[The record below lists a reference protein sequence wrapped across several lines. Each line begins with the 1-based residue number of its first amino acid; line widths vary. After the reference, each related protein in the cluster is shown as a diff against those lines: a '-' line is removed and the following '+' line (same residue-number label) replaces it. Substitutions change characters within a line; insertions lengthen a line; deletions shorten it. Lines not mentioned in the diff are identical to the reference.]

1 MTKKIFAILV
11 AFVIC
16 FSIVLSASAY
26 TETYVYDPDNHLT
39 SSEISE
45 INDYASYIES
55 YTGVTVMFSITGQKD
70 MSNDEFAYMAYD
82 TNTDNDMGICV
93 VHNTTDE
100 KYFWYVTDEAQD
112 LFTEAVVDDMLTSYD
127 KCESYF
133 DGVYAYFETAETY
146 VEGVNIPDN
155 NNSPTEAVTEK
166 NENKPE
172 EDTTKIVPV
181 DRKLPLV
188 VDNAGIIPDA
198 AEKAL
203 LERCD
208 MFASEYEM
216 EVAIVTVNDFEGK
229 TIEAYADDFYDYNG
243 YGWGENDDGML
254 VVYKPGE
261 EGEREIYITTHGNG
275 SSVFFQGIRE
285 GIITDMKDYLIAEDY
300 EKAFNTYLDRAEE
313 QLKPGTPVIWL
324 FVLALVGA
332 VVGLL
337 ITGSMT
343 SKNKSVVAQN
353 HAKVYTRQGSMVV
366 TGAQDVY
373 AYSFVD
379 TKPKQ
384 TSSDSGDDDSTHTSS
399 SGRTHSGSGAKF

>member
-1 MTKKIFAILV
+1 MGFYA
-11 AFVIC
+11 A
-16 FSIVLSASAY
+16 A
-26 TETYVYDPDNHLT
+26 ETALDAPVYNTAPIGGN
-39 SSEISE
+39 
-45 INDYASYIES
+45 A
-55 YTGVTVMFSITGQKD
+55 VTNAPGS
-70 MSNDEFAYMAYD
+70 
-82 TNTDNDMGICV
+82 
-93 VHNTTDE
+93 
-100 KYFWYVTDEAQD
+100 YVTE
-112 LFTEAVVDDMLTSYD
+112 
-127 KCESYF
+127 
-133 DGVYAYFETAETY
+133 FEK
-146 VEGVNIPDN
+146 VER
-155 NNSPTEAVTEK
+155 T
-166 NENKPE
+166 
-172 EDTTKIVPV
+172 
-181 DRKLPLV
+181 LPLV
-188 VDNAGIIPDA
+188 VDQANIIPDDVEA
-198 AEKAL
+198 ALIA
-203 LERCD
+203 RCD
-208 MFASEYEM
+208 AIAEEYKM
-216 EVAIVTVNDFEGK
+216 EVAIVTASDFGGL
-229 TIEAYADDFYDYNG
+229 IAEAYADDFYDFNG
-243 YGWGENDDGML
+243 YGYGENDDGML

-261 EGEREIYITTHGNG
+261 EGEREIWITTHGNG

-384 TSSDSGDDDSTHTSS
+384 TSDSSDDDSTHTSS

>member
-11 AFVIC
+11 AVMVC
-16 FSIVLSASAY
+16 LSMAVSASAY
-26 TETYVYDPDNHLT
+26 TSQYVYDPDYHL
-39 SSEISE
+39 SDSELYE
-45 INDYASYIES
+45 INNYAASIENKS
-55 YTGVTVMFSITGQKD
+55 GYAVIFCIISDNFGET
-70 MSNDEFAYMAYD
+70 NAAYAKEAYD
-82 TNTDNDMGICV
+82 AYTDAENAIV
-93 VHNTTDE
+93 YVHNTEEKVYDYYIEGDE
-100 KYFWYVTDEAQD
+100 KNIFNDNILNAMKTA
-112 LFTEAVVDDMLTSYD
+112 YD
-127 KCESYF
+127 SNESYYGGLMSF
-133 DGVYAYFETAETY
+133 YAAAETALEASAYNTA
-146 VEGVNIPDN
+146 
-155 NNSPTEAVTEK
+155 PTGGAAVTNAPES
-166 NENKPE
+166 NENDFVSVE
-172 EDTTKIVPV
+172 RT
-181 DRKLPLV
+181 LPLV
-188 VDNAGIIPDA
+188 TDDADIIPDDVE
-198 AEKAL
+198 AEL
-203 LERCD
+203 LARCEKI
-208 MFASEYEM
+208 AEEYEM
-216 EVAIVTVNDFEGK
+216 EVAIHTTCDFGDL
-229 TIEAYADDFYDYNG
+229 TAQAYADDYYDFNG
-243 YGWGENDDGML
+243 YGYGENDDGML

-275 SSVFFQGIRE
+275 SSVFFEGIRD
-285 GIITDMKDYLIAEDY
+285 GIIADMKDYLIAEDY

-384 TSSDSGDDDSTHTSS
+384 TSDSSDDDSTHTSS

>member
-11 AFVIC
+11 AVMVC
-16 FSIVLSASAY
+16 LSMAVSASAY
-26 TETYVYDPDNHLT
+26 TSQYVYDPEYNLSDSELYELNNYAAGIENESGYALIFCIISDNGGM
-39 SSEISE
+39 SNAEFAE
-45 INDYASYIES
+45 EAYYS
-55 YTGVTVMFSITGQKD
+55 YTDSENAVVFVHNETEKVYNYYIAGDEKGIFSEAVID
-70 MSNDEFAYMAYD
+70 AMRVAYD
-82 TNTDNDMGICV
+82 TNESYYGGIMGFYAAAETALEAPAY
-93 VHNTTDE
+93 NTAPIGGNAVTNAPGS
-100 KYFWYVTDEAQD
+100 YVTE
-112 LFTEAVVDDMLTSYD
+112 
-127 KCESYF
+127 
-133 DGVYAYFETAETY
+133 FEK
-146 VEGVNIPDN
+146 VER
-155 NNSPTEAVTEK
+155 T
-166 NENKPE
+166 
-172 EDTTKIVPV
+172 
-181 DRKLPLV
+181 LPLV
-188 VDNAGIIPDA
+188 TDDADLIPDGVE
-198 AEKAL
+198 AEL
-203 LERCD
+203 LARCEKI
-208 MFASEYEM
+208 AEEYEM
-216 EVAIVTVNDFEGK
+216 EVAIHTTYDFGGL
-229 TIEAYADDFYDYNG
+229 IAEAYADDYYDFNG
-243 YGWGENDDGML
+243 YGYGENDDGML

-275 SSVFFQGIRE
+275 SGVFFEGIRD
-285 GIITDMKDYLIAEDY
+285 GIIADMKDYLIAEDY

-384 TSSDSGDDDSTHTSS
+384 TSDSSDDDSTHTSS

>member
-1 MTKKIFAILV
+1 MTKKIFAILIAATV
-11 AFVIC
+11 CLSMA
-16 FSIVLSASAY
+16 LSASAY
-26 TETYVYDPDNHLT
+26 TSQYVYDPEYNLSDSELYELNNYAAGIENESGYALIFCIISDNGGM
-39 SSEISE
+39 SNAEFAE
-45 INDYASYIES
+45 EAYYS
-55 YTGVTVMFSITGQKD
+55 YTDSENAVVFVHNETEKVYNYYIAGDENGAFSDAVIDAMKT
-70 MSNDEFAYMAYD
+70 AYD
-82 TNTDNDMGICV
+82 TNESYYGGIMGFYAAAETALDTPVYETAPIGGNAV
-93 VHNTTDE
+93 TNAPGS
-100 KYFWYVTDEAQD
+100 YVTE
-112 LFTEAVVDDMLTSYD
+112 
-127 KCESYF
+127 
-133 DGVYAYFETAETY
+133 FEK
-146 VEGVNIPDN
+146 VER
-155 NNSPTEAVTEK
+155 T
-166 NENKPE
+166 
-172 EDTTKIVPV
+172 
-181 DRKLPLV
+181 LPLV
-188 VDNAGIIPDA
+188 VDQANIIPDDV
-198 AEKAL
+198 ETAL
-203 LERCD
+203 IARCD
-208 MFASEYEM
+208 TIAEEYKM
-216 EVAIVTVNDFEGK
+216 EVAIVTASDFGGL
-229 TIEAYADDFYDYNG
+229 IAEAYADDFYDFNG
-243 YGWGENDDGML
+243 YGYGENDDGML

-261 EGEREIYITTHGNG
+261 EGEREIWITTHGNG

-384 TSSDSGDDDSTHTSS
+384 TSDSSDDDSTHTSS